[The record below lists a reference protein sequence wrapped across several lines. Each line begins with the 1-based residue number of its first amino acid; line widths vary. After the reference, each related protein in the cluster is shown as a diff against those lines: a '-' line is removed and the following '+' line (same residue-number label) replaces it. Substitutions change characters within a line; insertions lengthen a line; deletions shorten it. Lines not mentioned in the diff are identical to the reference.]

1 MSVESNVR
9 NSELNK
15 NAVKKNAIQVPH
27 TSDRDQSTSSSIT
40 ITSPRMRTS
49 TMNFDAELP
58 KDDLTLSP
66 VNLNR
71 INSPRHER
79 DKSSKRKS
87 NLNRALN
94 EEATVEGKI
103 FFLFLFWYRNVFLCI
118 TNLTQNKR

>member
-9 NSELNK
+9 NFELNK
-15 NAVKKNAIQVPH
+15 NAVKKNTIQVPH
-27 TSDRDQSTSSSIT
+27 TSSDRDQSTSSSIT

-49 TMNFDAELP
+49 TMNFDAVLP
-58 KDDLTLSP
+58 NDDLTLSP

-71 INSPRHER
+71 IASPRHER

-94 EEATVEGKI
+94 EEATTDGNYYYFHLSSKQYVI
-103 FFLFLFWYRNVFLCI
+103 
-118 TNLTQNKR
+118 

>member
-1 MSVESNVR
+1 MSVESNFR
-9 NSELNK
+9 NFELNK
-15 NAVKKNAIQVPH
+15 NAVKKIANQVPH
-27 TSDRDQSTSSSIT
+27 ASDRDQSTSSFLT

-71 INSPRHER
+71 ISSPRHER

-94 EEATVEGKI
+94 EEATVDGE
-103 FFLFLFWYRNVFLCI
+103 YFLCYKSS
-118 TNLTQNKR
+118 LL